1 MTGTLPALCLTLV
14 LLAALLTAALC
25 AACKRTGG
33 PPPRYVPP
41 PLTPERQAAEFAQI
55 RRHWHHTAPD
65 PQEKP

>member
-25 AACKRTGG
+25 AACRRSE

-41 PLTPERQAAEFAQI
+41 PLTPERQAAEFERI